1 MTCSAPRR
9 RHEMRARAM
18 SEEAGLLAKL
28 GLAIAAGWFGALARL
43 ARRGDRRLTLAL
55 VVLETPG
62 AVACGLMGA
71 GLLHAL
77 GFTDAMVMAGAAAA
91 AGTIGSAA
99 LGDLA
104 LAVLRRG
111 QRP

>member
-1 MTCSAPRR
+1 MG
-9 RHEMRARAM
+9 ARPVTDGDGVM
-18 SEEAGLLAKL
+18 EKV
-28 GLAIAAGWFGALARL
+28 AIAVAAGWFGALARL
-43 ARRGDRRLTLAL
+43 ARRDDRRLTLGL
-55 VVLETPG
+55 VLLETPG

-71 GLLHAL
+71 GLLQ
-77 GFTDAMVMAGAAAA
+77 AMGMQHPLVLAGAAAA
-91 AGTIGSAA
+91 AGTIGAAA